1 MHYIDVLSNYTM
13 AHSYFHRTLTH
24 LVHRSTR
31 APLMSTASQYFISAP
46 LLIVQLYH
54 IYQQGLNIVLWME
67 LLISSLTF

>member
-1 MHYIDVLSNYTM
+1 MN
-13 AHSYFHRTLTH
+13 
-24 LVHRSTR
+24 
-31 APLMSTASQYFISAP
+31 TASQYFISAP